1 MGHPRF
7 KKGQISKLG
16 EESYERIIRTKVEN
30 EANIGRMI
38 SIEVETEESE
48 IDDDVFTSALRVLAK
63 NPGAALYCKRI
74 GCNSVYSVGGTVRW
88 IVP

>member
-16 EESYERIIRTKVEN
+16 EEIYERIIRTKVEN

-38 SIEVETEESE
+38 SIDIETEEYE
-48 IDDDVFTSALRVLAK
+48 IDDDVLAPALRMLAK
-63 NPGAALYCKRI
+63 NPGAALYGKRI
-74 GCNSVYSVGGTVRW
+74 GCNAVYSVGGTVRR